1 LIAFKIAP
9 EPVKFIFEH
18 KPGTNP
24 VIATYPPGECAA
36 SLRRGESSLDD
47 MVVILL
53 VEDDQTIQSVIEESL
68 SDGGFE
74 ITIASSGEQATELM
88 NAANPQF
95 RAVVTDINLG
105 RNRMDGWD
113 VARHARESKPDMPI
127 IYMTGDSA
135 DEWASKGVPNS
146 ILLTKPFAPAQLV
159 TAVAQLLNSGTPT
172 A

>member
-1 LIAFKIAP
+1 
-9 EPVKFIFEH
+9 
-18 KPGTNP
+18 
-24 VIATYPPGECAA
+24 
-36 SLRRGESSLDD
+36 LDD
-47 MVVILL
+47 LVGILV

-74 ITIASSGEQATELM
+74 ITIASSGEQAIELM

-113 VARHARESKPDMPI
+113 VARHAREGKPDMPI

-159 TAVAQLLNSGTPT
+159 TAVAQLLNAGTPT

>member
-1 LIAFKIAP
+1 MDDLVLIL
-9 EPVKFIFEH
+9 V
-18 KPGTNP
+18 
-24 VIATYPPGECAA
+24 
-36 SLRRGESSLDD
+36 
-47 MVVILL
+47 

-74 ITIASSGEQATELM
+74 ITIASSGEQAIELM
-88 NAANPQF
+88 GANPQF

-105 RNRMDGWD
+105 RDRMDGWD
-113 VARHARESKPDMPI
+113 VARHARESKSDMPI

-146 ILLTKPFAPAQLV
+146 VLITKPFAPVQLV
-159 TAVAQLLNSGTPT
+159 TALAHLLNTGPPT

>member
-1 LIAFKIAP
+1 
-9 EPVKFIFEH
+9 
-18 KPGTNP
+18 
-24 VIATYPPGECAA
+24 
-36 SLRRGESSLDD
+36 LDD
-47 MVVILL
+47 LVAILL
-53 VEDDQTIQSVIEESL
+53 VEDDQTIQSVIEEAL

-74 ITIASSGEQATELM
+74 ITIASSGEQAIELM
-88 NAANPQF
+88 DAANPQF

-159 TAVAQLLNSGTPT
+159 TAVAQLLNAGTPT

>member
-1 LIAFKIAP
+1 M
-9 EPVKFIFEH
+9 
-18 KPGTNP
+18 
-24 VIATYPPGECAA
+24 
-36 SLRRGESSLDD
+36 DD
-47 MVVILL
+47 LVVILV

-74 ITIASSGEQATELM
+74 ITIASSGEQAVELM

-105 RNRMDGWD
+105 RDRMDGWD
-113 VARHARESKPDMPI
+113 VARHARESKSDMPI

-146 ILLTKPFAPAQLV
+146 ILITKPFAPVQLV
-159 TAVAQLLNSGTPT
+159 TALAHLLNTGPPT

>member
-1 LIAFKIAP
+1 
-9 EPVKFIFEH
+9 
-18 KPGTNP
+18 
-24 VIATYPPGECAA
+24 
-36 SLRRGESSLDD
+36 LDD
-47 MVVILL
+47 VVVILV
-53 VEDDQTIQSVIEESL
+53 VEDDQAIQSVIEESL

-74 ITIASSGEQATELM
+74 ITIASSGEQAVELLS
-88 NAANPQF
+88 AANPQF

-105 RNRMDGWD
+105 RDRMDGWE

-159 TAVAQLLNSGTPT
+159 TAVAQLLNTGTPT

>member
-1 LIAFKIAP
+1 
-9 EPVKFIFEH
+9 
-18 KPGTNP
+18 
-24 VIATYPPGECAA
+24 
-36 SLRRGESSLDD
+36 LDD
-47 MVVILL
+47 VVVILV
-53 VEDDQTIQSVIEESL
+53 VEDDQAIQSVIEESL

-74 ITIASSGEQATELM
+74 ITIASSGEQAIELLS
-88 NAANPQF
+88 AANPQF

-105 RNRMDGWD
+105 RDRMDGWE

-159 TAVAQLLNSGTPT
+159 TAVAQLLNTGTPT

>member
-1 LIAFKIAP
+1 
-9 EPVKFIFEH
+9 
-18 KPGTNP
+18 
-24 VIATYPPGECAA
+24 
-36 SLRRGESSLDD
+36 LDD
-47 MVVILL
+47 LVAILV

-159 TAVAQLLNSGTPT
+159 TAVAQLLNAGTPS

>member
-1 LIAFKIAP
+1 
-9 EPVKFIFEH
+9 
-18 KPGTNP
+18 
-24 VIATYPPGECAA
+24 
-36 SLRRGESSLDD
+36 LDD
-47 MVVILL
+47 VVVILV
-53 VEDDQTIQSVIEESL
+53 VEDDQTIQSVIEETL

-74 ITIASSGEQATELM
+74 ITIASSGEQAVELM
-88 NAANPQF
+88 GAANPQF

-159 TAVAQLLNSGTPT
+159 TAVAQLLNTGTPT

>member
-1 LIAFKIAP
+1 
-9 EPVKFIFEH
+9 
-18 KPGTNP
+18 
-24 VIATYPPGECAA
+24 
-36 SLRRGESSLDD
+36 LDD
-47 MVVILL
+47 LVVILV
-53 VEDDQTIQSVIEESL
+53 VEDDQTIQSVIEEAL
-68 SDGGFE
+68 SEGGFE
-74 ITIASSGEQATELM
+74 ITIASSGEQAVELM
-88 NAANPQF
+88 GAANPQF

-135 DEWASKGVPNS
+135 DEWTSKGVPNS

-159 TAVAQLLNSGTPT
+159 TAVAQLLNTGTPT